1 MAKIMKISYLI
12 SSIHGEAS
20 VKTVVEDIYNLPSH
34 DFEIIVCS
42 PFEVK
47 DSRVKWVKDDKANG
61 SVYGYNKSYLASSGD
76 CIVACVDDHHLPNN
90 FLETI
95 DFLES
100 EVVKKLKLKIA
111 NLTFGMGG
119 PGKIYYVKNDA
130 TKQPAKNI
138 LWPLEQ
144 IFPPNF
150 PNRRPFNVFH
160 FPVLMRESIE
170 KYMGNVIFNE
180 SFNHHYPD
188 SWLGFYEELIN
199 GERPSEELGPKNVF
213 FKEIRSI
220 NIQRPNTSFDKKDK
234 AKFLKLVEISN
245 HKDLQYNIKI

>member
-1 MAKIMKISYLI
+1 MRISYLI
-12 SSIHGEAS
+12 SSIHGESAVS
-20 VKTVVEDIYNLPSH
+20 TVTEEIYNLPSH
-34 DFEIIVCS
+34 NFEIVVCS
-42 PFEVK
+42 PFEIK

-61 SVYGYNKSYLASSGD
+61 SVYSYNTAYKASNGD
-76 CIVACVDDHHLPNN
+76 CLVAVTDDHHVPKN

-100 EVVKKLKLKIA
+100 EIVNKLKLKIA

-119 PGKIYYVKNDA
+119 PGKIYYIKNDG

-138 LWPLEQ
+138 LWPLNQ

-150 PNRRPFNVFH
+150 PNGRPFNVFH

-180 SFNHHYPD
+180 LFKHHYPD

-213 FKEIRSI
+213 FEAIPSI
-220 NIQRPNTSFDKKDK
+220 NSQKSNSNFDAEDK
-234 AKFLKLVEISN
+234 ATFLKLVEKSDS
-245 HKDLQYNIKI
+245 KDLQYNTNFK